1 MVNPFAAMRPTVRS
15 KVGRASTYVIAI
27 GLIVAAV
34 VSVDWGMLGPKIF
47 NGDVAATMFPRV
59 ITVALVNTIYY
70 TLVSFVIGTLL
81 AIVVALMK
89 LAGGPLGW
97 IATGFIELFRG
108 LPALLT
114 LFSFAFILPLVGV
127 RLPGGTVGG
136 GLFGLVLVTAAY
148 VAEIV
153 RSGIEAVPSGQREA
167 ARSLGMSSLQ
177 TMRWVVLPQGLRIV
191 IPPMTNE
198 FVLLLKDSSL
208 LFIVGFQIDQKELT
222 TFGRDA
228 LSQHANATPLFVV
241 AALYLVVT
249 LPLTWLVGRLEKR
262 LDPKR

>member
-1 MVNPFAAMRPTVRS
+1 
-15 KVGRASTYVIAI
+15 
-27 GLIVAAV
+27 
-34 VSVDWGMLGPKIF
+34 
-47 NGDVAATMFPRV
+47 
-59 ITVALVNTIYY
+59 
-70 TLVSFVIGTLL
+70 
-81 AIVVALMK
+81 
-89 LAGGPLGW
+89 
-97 IATGFIELFRG
+97 
-108 LPALLT
+108 
-114 LFSFAFILPLVGV
+114 
-127 RLPGGTVGG
+127 
-136 GLFGLVLVTAAY
+136 
-148 VAEIV
+148 
-153 RSGIEAVPSGQREA
+153 
-167 ARSLGMSSLQ
+167 
-177 TMRWVVLPQGLRIV
+177 MRWVVLPQGLRIV